1 MNILF
6 IPHVPETKIINRVY
20 EFAKMSHS
28 LFLDWEMENSS
39 LKAKIVSQVTSL
51 FQPFRLENNILK
63 IPLLFKPQNVAL
75 RWNTYSL
82 NRAIKKYNIDVVVNA
97 NALLFDIQHITVP
110 VIYDLVDDHLTPNKD
125 VGLTD
130 RRVEKIKT
138 DIVHSRGVVC
148 VTKALEE
155 KVRTLNP
162 NTITIENGLYIK
174 KFQKAKSLKKEL
186 GLDGKKIFGY
196 IGGVARWTGIDK
208 ACEAYMQIK
217 NNTNAMII
225 VGENQSAFFQS
236 LKEKY
241 HNDILFVGH
250 ISPEKVGDYFKT
262 LDIGLI
268 PFVLN
273 DFTNNAYPI
282 KALEYA
288 LAGACVLSTPLKV
301 LQSKRFPFIHF
312 CTIEEFAYCMKHFPA
327 KRFTYDFSELSWEK
341 QSNKLIKFVE
351 ETIR

>member
-20 EFAKMSHS
+20 EFAKVSHS
-28 LFLDWEMENSS
+28 LFLDWEIDNSS
-39 LKAKIVSQVTSL
+39 LKTKIISQLISL
-51 FQPFRLENNILK
+51 LQPVILKNNIVK
-63 IPLLFKPQNVAL
+63 IPLLFRPQSFAIK
-75 RWNTYSL
+75 WNTHFL
-82 NRAIKKYNIDVVVNA
+82 NRAIKKYNIDIVVNA
-97 NALLFDIQHITVP
+97 NALLFDIQHIAVP
-110 VIYDLVDDHLTPNKD
+110 VIYDLVDDHLTPNRD
-125 VGLTD
+125 IGLTD
-130 RRVEKIKT
+130 SRVEKIKT
-138 DIVHSRGVVC
+138 DIAHSRGVVC
-148 VTKALEE
+148 VTKVLEE
-155 KVRTLNP
+155 KVRIFNP
-162 NTITIENGLYIK
+162 NTITIENGLYIE

-186 GLDGKKIFGY
+186 GLDGKKVFGY

-225 VGENQSAFFQS
+225 VGENQSVFFQS

-241 HNDILFVGH
+241 HNNILFAGH

-268 PFVLN
+268 PFELN
-273 DFTNNAYPI
+273 AFTHNAYPI

-288 LAGACVLSTPLKV
+288 LAGAGILSTPLRV
-301 LQSKRFPFIHF
+301 LQNKQFPFIHF

-341 QSNKLIKFVE
+341 QSDKLIKFVE
-351 ETIR
+351 ETV